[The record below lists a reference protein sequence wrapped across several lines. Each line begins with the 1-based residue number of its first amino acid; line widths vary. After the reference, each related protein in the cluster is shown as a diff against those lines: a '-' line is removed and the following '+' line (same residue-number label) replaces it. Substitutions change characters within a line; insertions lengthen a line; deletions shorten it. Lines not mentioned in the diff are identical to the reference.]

1 MKYAPAGTETDLHC
15 TRDDLTIR
23 QLTNIASLGPRR
35 MSPKVNQQVPLEN
48 ELMTENRKEG
58 DRPKFHHWA
67 AEPRREFIKFQ
78 GNWVRLWSPT
88 LHLSR
93 KWNPAANQGPVA
105 IITDD

>member
-15 TRDDLTIR
+15 TRDDLTIK

-78 GNWVRLWSPT
+78 GNWVSFMVSYAASLAKVESGCQ
-88 LHLSR
+88 SR
-93 KWNPAANQGPVA
+93 PGS
-105 IITDD
+105 DHY

>member
-15 TRDDLTIR
+15 TRDDLTIK

-78 GNWVRLWSPT
+78 GTGFVYGLLRCIFRESGKSGCQ
-88 LHLSR
+88 SR
-93 KWNPAANQGPVA
+93 PGS
-105 IITDD
+105 DHY